1 MRIFQQSKVDWIDY
15 RIAARTVKEFILSF
29 QDRIDRRFSG
39 MFSAVLRNVVQA
51 VLYWSKKILKNIHMT
66 DE

>member
-1 MRIFQQSKVDWIDY
+1 MRIFQQSKVGWIDY

-39 MFSAVLRNVVQA
+39 MFKVRCCIVKRGAGSAL
-51 VLYWSKKILKNIHMT
+51 LEKNPQKYPH
-66 DE
+66 D